1 MKEYD
6 PIFNGIDSIVNI
18 EMNDEFMRAFA
29 ILLQDIQKDDP
40 FEADD
45 VIDYL
50 EIKMRSCALVEKQ
63 RKEL

>member
-1 MKEYD
+1 MKEFD
-6 PIFNGIDSIVNI
+6 PTFNRIDGLVNI
-18 EMNDEFMRAFA
+18 EMGDQFMRAFA
-29 ILLQDIQKDDP
+29 ILLQDIQRDEP

-50 EIKMRSCALVEKQ
+50 EIKMRSCALVEEQ

>member
-6 PIFNGIDSIVNI
+6 PTFNGIDSLVNI
-18 EMNDEFMRAFA
+18 EMYDEFMRAFA
-29 ILLQDIQKDDP
+29 TLLQDIQKIEQ

-63 RKEL
+63 RKEF